1 MRTVRRLWI
10 LGFVM
15 VAAVFTL
22 PQQLIGCLE
31 IATANPAA
39 TILGV
44 LASRP
49 TAPDLAKAIERCGQ
63 VGVQRDDC
71 NPRVGWVLLTYS
83 RIGPS
88 ERRLVLH
95 ALTILENSSSLLVRE
110 EAAGFLGCIESGLG
124 CDRTAKEPHLRLV
137 DWYRSIGV
145 RRADG
150 PPTSAEIGI
159 SETAF
164 DGRLLLYLDELLPRG
179 FQARIREGF
188 GALTAEGCQDFLG
201 GRAMEVCRDLG
212 VFRGKLGCMRLLI
225 DEIDSGTPDAALVSL
240 VTEMDNATYQRIE
253 DFLTRIDCCGCH
265 AYQLSSLLQGWRMRC
280 PSELEAWRDVE
291 TTFRPDVGYLLMTP
305 TTPAPSTPTV
315 PPQR

>member
-1 MRTVRRLWI
+1 MRTIRRLWI

-15 VAAVFTL
+15 VAALFTL

-44 LASRP
+44 LASKP

-71 NPRVGWVLLTYS
+71 SPRVGWVLLTYS
-83 RIGPS
+83 RMGPRQ
-88 ERRLVLH
+88 RRLVLD
-95 ALTILENSSSLLVRE
+95 ALTILENSPSLLVRE

-124 CDRTAKEPHLRLV
+124 CDMTGQEPSLRLV
-137 DWYRSIGV
+137 DWYRFRGV
-145 RRADG
+145 QRADG

-164 DGRLLLYLDELLPRG
+164 DGRLLLYFDELLPKG
-179 FQARIREGF
+179 AHDRIREGF
-188 GALTAEGCQDFLG
+188 RALTAEGCQDFLG
-201 GRAMEVCRDLG
+201 GRAMDVCRDLG
-212 VFRGKLGCMRLLI
+212 VFRVKLGCMRLLI
-225 DEIDSGTPDAALVSL
+225 DEIDPGPPDAALVSL
-240 VTEMDNATYQRIE
+240 VTEMDSATYQRIE

-265 AYQLSSLLQGWRMRC
+265 AYQLSRLLQLWRMQR
-280 PSELEAWRDVE
+280 PSELEAWRDLE
-291 TTFRPDVGYLLMTP
+291 TTFRPDVGFVPITP
-305 TTPAPSTPTV
+305 TTPRPSTPTV
-315 PPQR
+315 PPQE